1 MSNQEFGG
9 GRHRSEAAPAWRGQ
23 RTLGGDRAGSRCAG
37 ARGVLRYRS
46 GGRPRRPAALVRGL
60 GAGLLTL
67 ILAAGAAGDRSWQA
81 HARTAAAPATSQ
93 PAPSKDREE
102 ESFFSRLFEVQA
114 NGTLAHESLPRS
126 VLGIVARFALAAGLA
141 ALLAYCRRKDLP
153 MFRRDPSVAQT
164 QILLAVVAAAMMMVV
179 ADNAARAFAIF
190 AAASLVRFRTNIRD
204 PKEITVLLASL
215 GIGLAAG
222 VGRWEIAAVFTLF
235 ILLLLWVLEYYE
247 PAQVFR
253 AMELKVKTRD
263 VNETDDALRR
273 IFRRHRLNAELRKID
288 HEDGD
293 DPLGTVLYFVRIS
306 PEMSTDRLSEEV
318 FSGDPRHV
326 DSVEWD
332 QKKSPA

>member
-1 MSNQEFGG
+1 MSNEEFGG
-9 GRHRSEAAPAWRGQ
+9 GRHRSEAAPEWRGQ
-23 RTLGGDRAGSRCAG
+23 WIRGEDRAGSRRAG
-37 ARGVLRYRS
+37 TRGVLRHRS
-46 GGRPRRPAALVRGL
+46 GGRPRRPSAFVLGL

-67 ILAAGAAGDRSWQA
+67 ILAAGDQTWQVRA
-81 HARTAAAPATSQ
+81 HAVAAPATSQ
-93 PAPSKDREE
+93 AAPSKDRTD
-102 ESFFSRLFEVQA
+102 ESFFSRLFEA
-114 NGTLAHESLPRS
+114 RAAGTLGHESLPQS

-141 ALLAYCRRKDLP
+141 ALLAYRRRKDLP
-153 MFRRDPSVAQT
+153 LFRRDPSVAQT

-204 PKEITVLLASL
+204 PKEITVLLVSL

-235 ILLLLWVLEYYE
+235 ILLLLWVLEYYQ

-263 VNETDDALRR
+263 VDETDEALRR

-288 HEDGD
+288 REDGE
-293 DPLGTVLYFVRIS
+293 DPLGTVLYFVRMS

-332 QKKSPA
+332 QKKGLT